1 MLSDLDGYLRRFNSI
16 KTSHLSTPTSHFG
29 LPTPLKDL
37 GLLNLAVLA
46 HKADPTDWYYPGPTW
61 SMRIKVQR
69 SIAISFLAENFH
81 LDPADFVGKPG
92 SLIYQAIQ
100 ASNVYST
107 HWSDFYT
114 NGKLDAWETPVASR
128 AHLKE
133 NFSSLPKWV
142 PAYAKTHFFL
152 TVYNALATSRR
163 LRPLWDRVTED
174 SSAPHIAP
182 FLPCFLCGYGEDSA
196 QHMYWEC
203 FVVRRSLSQLFDALG
218 LPTTLDLP
226 GHPTF
231 RQTTT
236 LEIPRMDP
244 KLGGI
249 ICLLNFSTWNQRNC
263 RARESLSYHHQTIQD
278 AIVNDTLD
286 RLTKHAG
293 AILTD
298 AQLPGN
304 TLSTEIKSAAK
315 RNTRSFGS
323 SGNRS
328 SEQTA
333 AAKLMVEN
341 LLLSINRDSVQMW
354 TDGSS
359 LGNPG
364 PSGSGVFI
372 LRPDGSSTS
381 ISFFLG
387 KNTNQVGELFAV
399 LAGLHHVGPLAPST
413 HLHIFTDSQYTK
425 NTGEGTWFPRKNTTL
440 AARLRAKLR
449 SMSNKT
455 FFNWV
460 PAHSGVPQNEAVDQ
474 LAKDGADFCES
485 FNHTINIID
494 CINNR
499 AITDLICHIS
509 HAPPGP

>member
-1 MLSDLDGYLRRFNSI
+1 
-16 KTSHLSTPTSHFG
+16 
-29 LPTPLKDL
+29 
-37 GLLNLAVLA
+37 
-46 HKADPTDWYYPGPTW
+46 
-61 SMRIKVQR
+61 
-69 SIAISFLAENFH
+69 
-81 LDPADFVGKPG
+81 
-92 SLIYQAIQ
+92 
-100 ASNVYST
+100 
-107 HWSDFYT
+107 
-114 NGKLDAWETPVASR
+114 
-128 AHLKE
+128 
-133 NFSSLPKWV
+133 
-142 PAYAKTHFFL
+142 
-152 TVYNALATSRR
+152 
-163 LRPLWDRVTED
+163 
-174 SSAPHIAP
+174 
-182 FLPCFLCGYGEDSA
+182 
-196 QHMYWEC
+196 
-203 FVVRRSLSQLFDALG
+203 
-218 LPTTLDLP
+218 
-226 GHPTF
+226 
-231 RQTTT
+231 
-236 LEIPRMDP
+236 MDP

-263 RARESLSYHHQTIQD
+263 RARDSLSYHHHTIQN

-304 TLSTEIKSAAK
+304 TLSAEIKLAAK
-315 RNTRSFGS
+315 RNTKSFGS
-323 SGNRS
+323 SGTRS
-328 SEQTA
+328 PEQTA
-333 AAKLMVEN
+333 AAQLMVET
-341 LLLSINRDSVQMW
+341 LLLSINPDSVQLW

-372 LRPDGSSTS
+372 LRPDGSTTS

-425 NTGEGTWFPRKNTTL
+425 NTGEGTWFPRKNTIL

-460 PAHSGVPQNEAVDQ
+460 PAHSGVPQNETVDQ
-474 LAKDGADFCES
+474 LAKDGADFCEP

-509 HAPPGP
+509 HTPPGP